1 MSISKTDSLEQID
14 AEVIDFEL
22 DLPMTKDIDSSG
34 SEKSGSKKNHK
45 SKKAA
50 YRKLKSFRPII
61 LIMLLALVGFSTEL
75 CAEFYGSIDLGLTY
89 TDNAYQLSGYDL
101 QRFEDGNPDL
111 EFVNNS
117 DDVVMNTM
125 FYGAYLTQWHWWRIQ
140 PLLQC
145 SVNQYILNP
154 NKQRMSFLT
163 GVKIFRRLGEI
174 GFFYGYIPDNYIR
187 SYIDTDGT
195 DELEDF
201 TYDRNLYRV
210 DLKLKPLSKSTVGLD
225 YRLEQYFYDE
235 HFTEFDGD
243 INTWTLS
250 WQQSLPTFYLDAAYG
265 YRVYET
271 DNKEAINNPED
282 ASYESNVY
290 SFGLLMK
297 KMSLDERYPS
307 VQWRPEINLRFEERY
322 YQGSDSWHAGRT
334 DNINTTTGTI
344 HFYFGPSWNINLDYS
359 HLFRNVDAVYSS
371 VRKYKEYSENRFG
384 INARYS
390 F

>member
-1 MSISKTDSLEQID
+1 MSFSKTDSIEQLD
-14 AEVIDFEL
+14 TEVIDSEVEL
-22 DLPMTKDIDSSG
+22 PLTDDFDSSG
-34 SEKSGSKKNHK
+34 SGKSGNDKNMETKKT
-45 SKKAA
+45 A
-50 YRKLKSFRPII
+50 YRKLKPFRPII
-61 LIMLLALVGFSTEL
+61 LILMLALVSFFSEL
-75 CAEFYGSIDLGLTY
+75 WAEFYGSIDVGLTY
-89 TDNAYQLSGYDL
+89 TDNTFQLSEYDL
-101 QRFEDGNPDL
+101 QRNEDGHPDL
-111 EFVNNS
+111 DFVNS
-117 DDVVMNTM
+117 ADDAILNTM
-125 FYGAYLTQWHWWRIQ
+125 FYGAYLTHWHWWRIQ

-163 GVKIFRRLGEI
+163 GVKIIRKLGEI
-174 GFFYGYIPDNYIR
+174 GFFYGYIPNNYVR

-195 DELEDF
+195 DKLEDY
-201 TYDRNLYRV
+201 TYDRNQYRV

-225 YRLEQYFYDE
+225 YRLEQYYYDE
-235 HFTEFDGD
+235 HFTEFDGN
-243 INTWTLS
+243 ISTWTLS
-250 WQQSLPTFYLDAAYG
+250 WQQSFPTFYLDAAYG

-271 DNKEAINNPED
+271 DNKEDIDNPED

-297 KMSLDERYPS
+297 KMPLDDKYPS
-307 VQWRPEINLRFEERY
+307 IQWRPELDLRFEERY
-322 YQGSDSWHAGRT
+322 YQGLDSWHAGRT

-371 VRKYKEYSENRFG
+371 VRKYKEYGENRFG
-384 INARYS
+384 INVRYS